1 MSQDIEDTYGAPPKA
16 VNRVAGRCRD
26 VEGQAGHHRRHRNRY
41 QVDPALA
48 GCKVELVFDPF
59 DLSFLRARHEGRDA
73 GTAQPFQV
81 SRLEHA
87 HRGELAVHRRGR
99 HLGRHGRQHR
109 DLAGPARRGKL
120 QPGDELADVFQP
132 GLAPV

>member
-26 VEGQAGHHRRHRNRY
+26 VEGQAGHHRNRY

-87 HRGELAVHRRGR
+87 HRVPEPGITTGCTSIRL
-99 HLGRHGRQHR
+99 LLDQRHGQ
-109 DLAGPARRGKL
+109 GRR
-120 QPGDELADVFQP
+120 
-132 GLAPV
+132 